1 MKENLKIAADFAQ
14 KISKIKGI
22 LQVVLFGS
30 VASGEDNVKSD
41 IDIAVIHNRDKFE
54 VMEKANKVKP
64 EKVQTTFIHINDLYK
79 ETELV
84 GALSGEGLL
93 LYGSSIIIKAEKSDL
108 APKTLI
114 SYSLSSMEQ
123 TEKVKLNRALYGSIS
138 KSRKG
143 KKQYITEVK
152 GLINEPDISKLQ
164 KGVLIVARKKSF
176 KIINLLK
183 RFKAEYKEIPVWTY

>member
-123 TEKVKLNRALYGSIS
+123 TEKVKLSRALYGSIS